1 MNCRRAHTMLQALLD
16 GALPADDAARLRDHL
31 AACGPCRA
39 RLDSLRLVHDAL
51 TTQPEP
57 EPSPDL
63 AAAIMARARAQRAQ
77 HGPAARRPVFVPVWL
92 EGWTLGSVGLA
103 LAACGLVISRHLVGA
118 AVPEEVAARVTGLLP
133 VGLVSAFGLFGL
145 WYYRA

>member
-1 MNCRRAHTMLQALLD
+1 MLQALLD
-16 GALPADDAARLRDHL
+16 GALRADDAARLRDHL
-31 AACGPCRA
+31 AACDACRA
-39 RLDSLRLVHDAL
+39 RFDSLRLVHEAL

-63 AAAIMARARAQRAQ
+63 AAAIIARARAQR
-77 HGPAARRPVFVPVWL
+77 GRARRAVFVPVWL

-103 LAACGLVISRHLVGA
+103 LAACGLVISRHLVGP

>member
-1 MNCRRAHTMLQALLD
+1 MKCRRAQTELQALLD
-16 GALPADDAARLRDHL
+16 GALPANEAARVRDHL

-39 RLDSLRLVHDAL
+39 RFDSLRLVHEAL
-51 TTQPEP
+51 STQPDP

-63 AAAIMARARAQRAQ
+63 AAAIIARARAQRRL
-77 HGPAARRPVFVPVWL
+77 ARRPALVPVWL
-92 EGWTLGSVGLA
+92 EGWTLGSVGLG

-118 AVPEEVAARVTGLLP
+118 AVPEEVAAQVTGLLP